1 MAQDFRCMSGGH
13 SWIQSESSNSLDY
26 YNLYLNPNGG
36 NVCVG
41 KATDDGVNKFQ
52 INGSISTTQ
61 FRLSALNTAPAN
73 PADTGVLGEIRIV
86 NGYTY
91 ICVATNT

>member
-1 MAQDFRCMSGGH
+1 MKKALLFLVVFFLGTSIAQSQLVDQKIMRDTLNARMARDTVKD
-13 SWIQSESSNSLDY
+13 I
-26 YNLYLNPNGG
+26 
-36 NVCVG
+36 G
-41 KATDDGVNKFQ
+41 KIA
-52 INGSISTTQ
+52 TQ

-73 PADTGVLGEIRIV
+73 PTDTGVLGEIRIV